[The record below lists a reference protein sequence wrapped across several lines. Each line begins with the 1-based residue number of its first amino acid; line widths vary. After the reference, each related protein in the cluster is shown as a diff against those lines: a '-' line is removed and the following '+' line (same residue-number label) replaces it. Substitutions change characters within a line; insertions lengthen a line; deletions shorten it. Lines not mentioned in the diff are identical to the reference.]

1 VRRGALYRRFGK
13 RVFDLAVSVPA
24 LVVLSPLF
32 ATIAALVRLRLGRPI
47 LFRQARG
54 GLCCEPFDV
63 IKFRTM
69 SDARGPEGEL
79 LPDHDRLPLLGRAL
93 RAVSLDELPELLN
106 VVRGEMSLVGPRPF
120 IYDYMPHYSAE
131 QRRRHDVR
139 PGITGLAQV
148 EGRNQ
153 LTWEQRFAYDLQYVD
168 NVSFAVDLRILWL
181 TVLAVGR
188 RRGINEGESLT
199 SQRFDETLG
208 EG

>member
-199 SQRFDETLG
+199 SQRFDERLG

>member
-54 GLCCEPFDV
+54 GLGCEPFDV

-69 SDARGPEGEL
+69 TDARGPEGDL

-168 NVSFAVDLRILWL
+168 NV
-181 TVLAVGR
+181 
-188 RRGINEGESLT
+188 
-199 SQRFDETLG
+199 
-208 EG
+208 